1 MLGAITGDIIGAPYE
16 HRYWSA
22 QPGFELFGPGAKPT
36 DDTVL
41 TIAVAEHCLAPE
53 LDLEEALRR
62 AYHRAPTVGF
72 SKMFKRWVQG
82 TLTEPYR
89 SFGNGSAMR
98 VSPIAWTHDTLDDV
112 VAAAR
117 LSALPTHGH
126 PEGIRG
132 AEVIAGAIFLARTG
146 SSRDDIRVLGA
157 ARVHLGDRPGADQ
170 ETGGVP
176 DMSGDGACGA
186 GLILGDGQLRGSH
199 SACRSH
205 RRRHR
210 HPRRDHRQR
219 GRGVLRGR
227 AGGAHRRG
235 LAPPQAVDALHRG
248 GVLCSV
254 HAISGSV
261 PVMLDPI
268 RHPHEPDVLFDT
280 DLAPGR

>member
-98 VSPIAWTHDTLDDV
+98 VSPIAWAHDTLDDV

-146 SSRDDIRVLGA
+146 SSRDDIRAFSEQRGYTLEIDREQIKRPEVFLTCQATVPAALVSFLETDSFEAAIRHAVLIDGDTDTHA
-157 ARVHLGDRPGADQ
+157 AITGSVA
-170 ETGGVP
+170 EAYYGGVP
-176 DMSGDGACGA
+176 TALVDEVWSRLKPWMRPIVEAFCSCFM
-186 GLILGDGQLRGSH
+186 Q
-199 SACRSH
+199 
-205 RRRHR
+205 
-210 HPRRDHRQR
+210 P
-219 GRGVLRGR
+219 
-227 AGGAHRRG
+227 RG
-235 LAPPQAVDALHRG
+235 LYVDA
-248 GVLCSV
+248 
-254 HAISGSV
+254 
-261 PVMLDPI
+261 PW
-268 RHPHEPDVLFDT
+268 T
-280 DLAPGR
+280 